1 MDSKTYL
8 INQVKTIKTDEE
20 EEDSGI
26 RKIDLNR
33 MKLREKLKN
42 DFNKRKRRR
51 KPARNEEEVEEED
64 CGDLIIDSK
73 GIELNNKIIND
84 AMTRVRVNNNIYEEY
99 EKQGYT
105 VLNRN
110 FRQAPRASLYICD
123 KTTGE
128 IKHIED
134 M

>member
-1 MDSKTYL
+1 MDK
-8 INQVKTIKTDEE
+8 IDEMDEE

-26 RKIDLNR
+26 RRIDLNR

-51 KPARNEEEVEEED
+51 KPAGNEEEAEEED
-64 CGDLIIDSK
+64 SGDLIIDSK

-84 AMTRVRVNNNIYEEY
+84 AMTRGRVNNNIYEEY

-110 FRQAPRASLYICD
+110 FRQVPRATLYICD
-123 KTTGE
+123 KTTNE